1 MQHKLLWTKSNLRV
15 WSPHFDSMF
24 ELQCPFYILLTYLN
38 IPHTWFL
45 NYLALSCAENGYKLI
60 LWHPHGIHYLL
71 FVWHGQGI
79 SEPKMCVGNVNAFVF
94 AKLQCLPKVLGTH
107 DEINEKIQILCST
120 NISMTIVML
129 EAPPP
134 PSNNVAY
141 CEFAMAST
149 SSLHSSRTCDSDRIK
164 QHCLKGER
172 GK

>member
-1 MQHKLLWTKSNLRV
+1 MS
-15 WSPHFDSMF
+15 
-24 ELQCPFYILLTYLN
+24 
-38 IPHTWFL
+38 
-45 NYLALSCAENGYKLI
+45 LI
-60 LWHPHGIHYLL
+60 S
-71 FVWHGQGI
+71 FN
-79 SEPKMCVGNVNAFVF
+79 KAVF
-94 AKLQCLPKVLGTH
+94 KKKFRQCLPKVLGTH

-164 QHCLKGER
+164 QHCLKGEM
-172 GK
+172 GKWRREHAELDSGVPKPLAGIVVLLLNSQHSYVIFLIENNKNLVSLLLFAFGKI